1 MNMRSESK
9 EIYGVSVFPVLA
21 VLHQIRR
28 WWVLRDLKDH
38 WNSRH
43 KVNSI
48 CRRHGWD
55 DLIRF
60 QNIERQYFMT
70 RATAKRYQSEGVI

>member
-9 EIYGVSVFPVLA
+9 EIYGVNVFPVLA

-28 WWVLRDLKDH
+28 WWVLRDLKGH
-38 WNSRH
+38 WNNRH
-43 KVNSI
+43 KVIRI
-48 CRRHGWD
+48 CRSRGWD
-55 DLIRF
+55 EHIRF

-70 RATAKRYQSEGVI
+70 RATVKRYQREGVI

>member
-28 WWVLRDLKDH
+28 WRALRDLRRDWYLRNLVIKCSRSRPDIADFF
-38 WNSRH
+38 NIRDEYTLIRH
-43 KVNSI
+43 KVK
-48 CRRHGWD
+48 H
-55 DLIRF
+55 
-60 QNIERQYFMT
+60 
-70 RATAKRYQSEGVI
+70 YQREGVI

>member
-9 EIYGVSVFPVLA
+9 EIYGVSVLPVLA

-28 WWVLRDLKDH
+28 WWVLHDLKDH

-43 KVNSI
+43 KVIRI
-48 CRRHGWD
+48 CHSRGWD

-70 RATAKRYQSEGVI
+70 RATAKRYQCEGII

>member
-9 EIYGVSVFPVLA
+9 EIYGVSVLPVLA

-28 WWVLRDLKDH
+28 WWVLHDLKDH

-43 KVNSI
+43 KVIRI
-48 CRRHGWD
+48 CHSRGWD

-70 RATAKRYQSEGVI
+70 RATAKCYQH

>member
-1 MNMRSESK
+1 MNIRSESK

-21 VLHQIRR
+21 VLHQTRR

>member
-21 VLHQIRR
+21 VLHQTRR

>member
-1 MNMRSESK
+1 MRSESK
-9 EIYGVSVFPVLA
+9 EIYGVSVLPVLA

-28 WWVLRDLKDH
+28 WWVLHDLKDH

-43 KVNSI
+43 KVIRI
-48 CRRHGWD
+48 CHSRGWD

-70 RATAKRYQSEGVI
+70 RATAKRYQCEGII

>member
-1 MNMRSESK
+1 MIMRSESK
-9 EIYGVSVFPVLA
+9 EIYGVSVVPVMA
-21 VLHQIRR
+21 VLHRFIR

-43 KVNSI
+43 KVIRI
-48 CRRHGWD
+48 CRSRGWD

-70 RATAKRYQSEGVI
+70 RATVKRYQREGVI

>member
-28 WWVLRDLKDH
+28 WWVLRSLRKRWAERRTVIFIGLDTE
-38 WNSRH
+38 WNEH
-43 KVNSI
+43 
-48 CRRHGWD
+48 
-55 DLIRF
+55 IRF

-70 RATAKRYQSEGVI
+70 RATAKRYQREGII

>member
-9 EIYGVSVFPVLA
+9 EIYGVSVLPVLA

-28 WWVLRDLKDH
+28 WWVLHDLKDH

-43 KVNSI
+43 KVIRI
-48 CRRHGWD
+48 CHSRGWD
-55 DLIRF
+55 DLIRS

-70 RATAKRYQSEGVI
+70 RATAKCYQHKGVI

>member
-21 VLHQIRR
+21 VLHQTRR

-55 DLIRF
+55 DLILF

>member
-28 WWVLRDLKDH
+28 WWVLRDLKGH
-38 WNSRH
+38 WNRRH
-43 KVNSI
+43 KVIRI
-48 CRRHGWD
+48 CRSRGWD
-55 DLIRF
+55 DHIRF
-60 QNIERQYFMT
+60 KNIERQYSMT
-70 RATAKRYQSEGVI
+70 RATAKRYQRKGVI